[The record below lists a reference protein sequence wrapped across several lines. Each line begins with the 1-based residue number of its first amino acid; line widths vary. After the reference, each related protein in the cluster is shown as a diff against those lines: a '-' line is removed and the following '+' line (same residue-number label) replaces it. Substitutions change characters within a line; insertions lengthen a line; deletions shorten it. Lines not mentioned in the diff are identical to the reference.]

1 MLNRAVH
8 VSFVLLL
15 STAALVGCG
24 ASGRGVVGKEEPSS
38 SKLVGSRGDR
48 EGLGGV
54 KPETGP
60 GNNAGKRVTD
70 TKEPLSTDPSSNV
83 TVDVNIPEGHGEA
96 WDLLDN
102 RASLMTYSGDG
113 LVVRCGEPDFAKYID
128 GTWKNPWTLGQSLN
142 GHTVAYLYKNKGK
155 LYLPTPDI
163 LKKAIVNSRER
174 RVVAVTKS
182 AAKEGLKGGLSK
194 EMDLKNESATGG
206 KGTKTAVLVLK
217 IHSLFPN
224 QKMAVKVN
232 GKFAVTGVSL
242 SQGGQKVRVPF
253 PVGLLRAN
261 ENIITIYFKR
271 VGEFAQIPLP
281 SWRNAGYYSMRWVK
295 KMLSG
300 GALEAVGLGDESFDL
315 PPEAVS
321 SEGYFSNISWEGKR
335 LNSLILRDAASAAFH
350 LLVPKN
356 ARLFFHYRML
366 DRDQIDG
373 KTIQRDKVEGGEVK
387 GNEIKDPGLS
397 ISLLADGRPE
407 KQVYSG
413 RRKRGEWTFT
423 GMEGGKSIAR
433 KGIVTATVDLSSM
446 KDQAVR
452 VLFDSHGRGVE
463 LFNIKL
469 TTPKEPVI
477 PISDSDIKYVFL
489 WIADTLRKD
498 SVGAYGSKIVKTPNF
513 DALARRGV
521 LFEKPT
527 IQGNHS
533 KPSMGT
539 IFTGNYPPVH
549 GFVYKKARV
558 KGTLIQEQFKKA
570 GWKTAMFSS
579 NGYVSSRWGFGRG
592 LDKNINFIRSNMP
605 SASKYLWKHA
615 EKYLRANRANKEG
628 PLFMSLLTIDPHVSY
643 DPPYEFLKM
652 YYPGRYKGPVPRRAT
667 GFFIER
673 LITGRVKLRRAK
685 DLRRL
690 KALYR
695 AEVSYNDHWFGVM
708 MKRLEEMGILDQSL
722 IIMAADHGEQF
733 KDHGSFGHAKNLHEE
748 EIAVPLI
755 LWWPGLKR
763 KGVRVSGD
771 VEVMDIYSTILDLAG
786 VDRNPDTQSTSLL
799 PRIRGGAARAMSAA
813 FSYHAGSARSVTMGR
828 YKLITVHAKNYDLYD
843 MKKDPGEQT
852 PVTKKKPV
860 ALRLLRNV
868 YSLHNA
874 YMDRWRK
881 SRWGR
886 ASNLSPNFVED
897 MYPKKSNSAD

>member
-1 MLNRAVH
+1 MT
-8 VSFVLLL
+8 
-15 STAALVGCG
+15 TAALVGCG
-24 ASGRGVVGKEEPSS
+24 ASGRGGAGKEKPATPKRFGSKGDGDRLGGGEQGSGHRNNVGK
-38 SKLVGSRGDR
+38 RGR
-48 EGLGGV
+48 E
-54 KPETGP
+54 KP
-60 GNNAGKRVTD
+60 
-70 TKEPLSTDPSSNV
+70 KEPLPNDPSSAV

-102 RASLMTYSGDG
+102 RASLMTYSGRG
-113 LVVRCGEPDFAKYID
+113 LVVRCGEPGFAKYID
-128 GTWKNPWTLGQSLN
+128 GTWKNPWTLGQSLD
-142 GHTVAYLYKNKGK
+142 GHPVAYLYKNKGK
-155 LYLPTPDI
+155 LYLPTPDV
-163 LKKAIVNSRER
+163 LKKAMVNSKGRGE
-174 RVVAVTKS
+174 VAVNKR
-182 AAKEGLKGGLSK
+182 AAKEGLKGDSSKQELANSDIPSK
-194 EMDLKNESATGG
+194 EKSA
-206 KGTKTAVLVLK
+206 VIVLK

-224 QKMAVKVN
+224 QKMAVRVN
-232 GKFAVTGVSL
+232 GKFVVTGVSL
-242 SQGGQKVRVPF
+242 SKGGQKVRVPF

-261 ENIITIYFKR
+261 ENIITVYFKR
-271 VGEFAQIPLP
+271 VGEFGDVPLP

-315 PPEAVS
+315 TPEAVS
-321 SEGYFSNISWEGKR
+321 TEGYFSNISWEGKNR
-335 LNSLILRDAASAAFH
+335 SSLILPDARSAAFH

-356 ARLFFHYRML
+356 AKLFFRYRMAESDGV
-366 DRDQIDG
+366 DRDR
-373 KTIQRDKVEGGEVK
+373 IQGDKAQDAGF
-387 GNEIKDPGLS
+387 S

-407 KQVYSG
+407 KRVYSG
-413 RRKRGEWTFT
+413 RRKSGEWSFT
-423 GMEGGKSIAR
+423 GMEGGKSIVR
-433 KGIVTATVDLSSM
+433 KGVVTAIVDLSSM
-446 KDQAVR
+446 KDEAVR
-452 VLFDSHGRGVE
+452 VLFEGHGRGVE
-463 LFNIKL
+463 LFDVKL
-469 TTPKEPVI
+469 ATPKEPVV
-477 PISDSDIKYVFL
+477 PVTDSDIKYVFL

-513 DALARRGV
+513 DGLAKKGV

-549 GFVYKKARV
+549 GFIYKKARV

-615 EKYLRANRANKEG
+615 EKHLRANKEG

-652 YYPGRYKGPVPRRAT
+652 YYPGHYKGPVPRRAT

-673 LITGRVKLRRAK
+673 LITGRVKLRRPK

-708 MKRLEEMGILDQSL
+708 MKRLEEMGILNQSL
-722 IIMAADHGEQF
+722 IVMAADHGEQF

-755 LWWPGLKR
+755 MWWPGLKK

-771 VEVMDIYSTILDLAG
+771 VEVMDIYSTILELAG
-786 VDRNPDTQSTSLL
+786 VSRNPDTQSTSLL
-799 PRIRGGAARAMSAA
+799 PRIRGGAARAMHAA
-813 FSYHAGSARSVTMGR
+813 FSYHAGSARSLTMGR
-828 YKLITVHAKNYDLYD
+828 YKLITVHAKNYELYD
-843 MKKDPGEQT
+843 MKEDPGEQT
-852 PVTKKKPV
+852 PVTKQKPV
-860 ALRLLRNV
+860 ALRLLRNI

-881 SRWGR
+881 RRWGR
-886 ASNLSPNFVED
+886 ASNLSPHFVSD
-897 MYPKKSNSAD
+897 MYPKQRK